1 MSVCNELSCVSI
13 YVSLYYQFWS
23 ICVSFSHMDNT
34 LNENILCSKLSLR
47 FTMKENGRRLTHAC
61 IHTNLCLYLAK
72 RAHKFLLQNK
82 KRVAHAHKYS
92 HF

>member
-13 YVSLYYQFWS
+13 YVSPYYQFWS

-47 FTMKENGRRLTHAC
+47 FTMKENGRRLVDPRLHTH
-61 IHTNLCLYLAK
+61 
-72 RAHKFLLQNK
+72 
-82 KRVAHAHKYS
+82 
-92 HF
+92 